1 MTNEE
6 ARTYIINQGYKLD
19 IPEAAEKIRSNKSS
33 SPSYTEYKNHGID
46 GDGNWIGYESDTKC
60 ISQELY
66 ELVKG

>member
-6 ARTYIINQGYKLD
+6 ARTYIINQGYAGHT
-19 IPEAAEKIRSNKSS
+19 EAAENIRSNISS
-33 SPSYTEYKNHGID
+33 SPSYTEYKANGID